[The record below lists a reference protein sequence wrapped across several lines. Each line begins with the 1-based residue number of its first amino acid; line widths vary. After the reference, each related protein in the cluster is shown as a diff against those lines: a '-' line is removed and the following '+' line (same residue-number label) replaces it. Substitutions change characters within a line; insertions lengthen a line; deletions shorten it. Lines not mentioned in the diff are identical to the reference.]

1 MSNLIDV
8 IETWGRDAQWRHA
21 TDQAREAALIQA
33 GFAPDV
39 RAAMLGSDQGVL
51 ESLLGATHNICC
63 MVNHPEEE
71 QEEPEEEEEHEEEH
85 EDEEESEDDE
95 DEE

>member
-1 MSNLIDV
+1 MPNLIDV
-8 IETWGRDAQWRHA
+8 IEQWGGDAQWRHA
-21 TDQAREAALIQA
+21 TAEAREAALIQA
-33 GFAPDV
+33 GFEPQV
-39 RAAMLGSDQGVL
+39 RAAVLGADQGVL

-63 MVNHPEEE
+63 MVNAPEEE
-71 QEEPEEEEEHEEEH
+71 QEEPEEEEEH

>member
-8 IETWGRDAQWRHA
+8 LESWGRDAQWRHA
-21 TDQAREAALIQA
+21 TDEAREAALIRA
-33 GFAPDV
+33 GVAPEE
-39 RAAMLGSDQGVL
+39 RAVLLGSDQGAL
-51 ESLLGATHNICC
+51 ETLLGATHNICC

-71 QEEPEEEEEHEEEH
+71 EQEPEEEQEAR
-85 EDEEESEDDE
+85 EDQDESEDDE

>member
-8 IETWGRDAQWRHA
+8 IEQWGRDAQWRHA
-21 TDQAREAALIQA
+21 TDEAREAALIEA
-33 GFAPDV
+33 GLEPEV
-39 RAAMLGSDQGVL
+39 RTAMLGADPGVL

-63 MVNHPEEE
+63 MINAPD
-71 QEEPEEEEEHEEEH
+71 EEEEEN
-85 EDEEESEDDE
+85 EDEDDGKKDEEEESEDE

>member
-21 TDQAREAALIQA
+21 TDEAREAALIQA
-33 GFAPDV
+33 GFAPEE
-39 RAAMLGSDQGVL
+39 RAALLGTDHGAL
-51 ESLLGATHNICC
+51 ETLLGATHNICC
-63 MVNHPEEE
+63 MINHPEEE
-71 QEEPEEEEEHEEEH
+71 EQEPEEEEEDEH